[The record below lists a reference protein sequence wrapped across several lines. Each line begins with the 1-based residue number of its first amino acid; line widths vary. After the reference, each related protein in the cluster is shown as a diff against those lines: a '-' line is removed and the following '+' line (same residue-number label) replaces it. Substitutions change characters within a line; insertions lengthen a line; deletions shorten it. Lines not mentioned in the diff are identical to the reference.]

1 MTTTAIEPRAQEL
14 SARRELVEDDVIDLR
29 FYVKIVRKHRWPI
42 IAATA
47 LLTGIAAFVVSGMT
61 PMYRATSTLLIET
74 QQTMPMNLDEIIGID
89 TTNREYYQTQF
100 EVLKSKKLARRVVE
114 EMGLYN
120 HPELSQQE
128 DKETTL
134 YSFASAQVPTVESAE
149 TSTLDAYPI
158 EHQLVVERF
167 IKRLSLIHI

>member
-14 SARRELVEDDVIDLR
+14 SARRELVEDLVEDDVIDLR
-29 FYVKIVRKHRWPI
+29 VYVKIVRKHRWPI

-89 TTNREYYQTQF
+89 TTC
-100 EVLKSKKLARRVVE
+100 L
-114 EMGLYN
+114 LY
-120 HPELSQQE
+120 
-128 DKETTL
+128 
-134 YSFASAQVPTVESAE
+134 
-149 TSTLDAYPI
+149 TSDAAD
-158 EHQLVVERF
+158 E
-167 IKRLSLIHI
+167 